1 MNQLLKYQEITT
13 KCIPRIDFHIHTTW
27 TDGAN
32 SAREMYES
40 AVSYGLERILFSEHA
55 RKTSEEWFHRFASEI
70 RALPKGGCEAFVGV
84 ETKVVDLD
92 GNLDCTPNIISD
104 CDYVV
109 ASVHRFPGERGKVT
123 GIGNISQKEA
133 LDLEFRLACLILE
146 NKDVDILGHPFGMC
160 YRRFH
165 VRPDE
170 DRIRFLIE
178 KAAKVKVA
186 FEINS
191 YYHPNPWEL
200 INWCKEEGAI
210 FSLGSNAHN
219 SNDVGRI
226 TRVLEGKEVCNPLE
240 P

>member
-70 RALPKGGCEAFVGV
+70 RALPKSGCEAFVGV